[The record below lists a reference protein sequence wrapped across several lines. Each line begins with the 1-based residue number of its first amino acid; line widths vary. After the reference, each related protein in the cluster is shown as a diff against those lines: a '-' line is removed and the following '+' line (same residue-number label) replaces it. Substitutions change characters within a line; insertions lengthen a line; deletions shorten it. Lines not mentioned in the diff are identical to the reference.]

1 MMTGMYPDRHGVFSN
16 MQLIPGSDPTPWQW
30 ESSFLHCSD
39 IFRAAKETGKTTAAV
54 FWPVTAG
61 NPAIDYHIADYW
73 AQSDDETIRQAFAR
87 AGASEEVLR
96 IADRHMHLFAGCERE
111 HPQRDA
117 FGMACAADIVEQ
129 FQPDLLLVHPANI
142 DAARHA
148 GGVFGPHIQTAL
160 DQLNDWIEGIGQA
173 ARRAGTLEDTDFFLV
188 SDHGQR
194 SVCRNIGLNVL
205 FAEKGLIR
213 LDDQGQVVDW
223 DVWCLSNGMS
233 ALVFLKNPQDQTML
247 ARVQGLLEGW
257 MAEGVYGFSRIYTAH
272 QAQKEQ
278 RFGGPFSFVLETD
291 GYTAFGDFCTRP
303 LVRSLT
309 QIPGVSHVEMTVNG
323 EALTDSLGSVVG
335 PMTADMFIDNAG
347 NEINAY
353 EKTRIK
359 LYFANA
365 SGDGL
370 VESLVTRVYSTNIS
384 MEKLVVEQLVAG
396 PGEDSPDSYP
406 VLNPNTR
413 VLGVTVKDGTCYVN
427 FDDGFLTQTNN
438 TTGEVV
444 IYAIANSLIELPNVN
459 KVQIAVNGRTDL
471 IYRETF
477 DLSTIFDRNLDLV
490 YNSDGEEE

>member
-1 MMTGMYPDRHGVFSN
+1 MSKVIVISSDAMVGEDLEYFKTLSSYKNYFAGGAEITSVSSIYPSVTFPAHATMMTGMYPDRHGVFSN

-39 IFRAAKETGKTTAAV
+39 IFRAAKEAGKTTAAV

-309 QIPGVSHVEMTVNG
+309 NQDYRFGQATHGYLPQYGPQPILLAKGPSIRENVVLSGNHIVN
-323 EALTDSLGSVVG
+323 EAPTYAKILGADLGDTDGK
-335 PMTADMFIDNAG
+335 PIDA
-347 NEINAY
+347 ILRP
-353 EKTRIK
+353 EK
-359 LYFANA
+359 F
-365 SGDGL
+365 
-370 VESLVTRVYSTNIS
+370 
-384 MEKLVVEQLVAG
+384 
-396 PGEDSPDSYP
+396 
-406 VLNPNTR
+406 
-413 VLGVTVKDGTCYVN
+413 
-427 FDDGFLTQTNN
+427 
-438 TTGEVV
+438 
-444 IYAIANSLIELPNVN
+444 
-459 KVQIAVNGRTDL
+459 
-471 IYRETF
+471 
-477 DLSTIFDRNLDLV
+477 
-490 YNSDGEEE
+490 